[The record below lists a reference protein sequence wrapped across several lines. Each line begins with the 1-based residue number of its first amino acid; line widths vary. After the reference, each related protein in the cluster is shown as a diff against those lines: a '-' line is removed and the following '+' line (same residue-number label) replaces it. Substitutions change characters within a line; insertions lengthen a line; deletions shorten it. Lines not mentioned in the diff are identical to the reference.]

1 MTVNIYTVISFIG
14 CVIMFVIASMSRSD
28 EQPYSTDVRIL
39 LQILGAWLFF
49 EMLYYSVAGHT
60 IQLSFDRFRY
70 IAITFVPLC
79 ILLTVHK
86 FLFNKKINLYIL
98 IGISLIPII
107 SLILLFTNSSH
118 HLFFTD
124 RFIVYESGIYYV
136 RNIYGVFYKYVFL
149 SYSYIAISV
158 AFIWSLISIYKFRD
172 NKRKQALVILVA
184 LTIPVLG
191 NFAYVFI
198 ESFPKS
204 VDYTPLLFVLTGI
217 LFYMSIR
224 QYGFLNVV
232 PFAKEIV
239 IDEMADAM
247 IILDSEDKIL
257 QMNDAAKF
265 IFEDLYA
272 DVVFGEYLARY
283 LEDTDIDPDEFHKRS
298 YDKTTVKVDVDLSTI
313 HYYVRDRIIHDKKGR
328 NIGRILL
335 MHDISDLKEAM
346 DSLEIEKQKA
356 EEATKAKSRFVANIS
371 HEIRTPMTAIIGMTD
386 MLTHAS
392 DKEEHDRLVNN
403 IQTSTKLLLQIVN
416 DLLDLSKI
424 EAGRLEL
431 KPRPFSIRDLVRETK
446 DLIHPL
452 LSGRPIVFNHTFD
465 EELPEYLMGDS
476 LRLRQVLIN
485 LLSNATKYT
494 EKGSIDFSVHLEK
507 KGETHI
513 TLCFQVKDTGIGIS
527 PVDQEK
533 LFDLFFQVEHSNT
546 RRFAGSGLGLAITKQ
561 LVDQMNGTLLVES
574 ELHQGSVFTLR
585 LSLPYLKNKTE
596 SPKVETLYDLK
607 KLNILL
613 AEDNK
618 MNQEYMKLIFK
629 KMGCHYALATNGQEA
644 VDMAKTWTYDVI
656 LMDIQMPEMDG
667 HEATKQIRHLE
678 QGRHTA
684 TDGSPPPKPI
694 PIVALTANDT
704 EDDRMQAQLA
714 GMDGFLSKP
723 FTYKK
728 LVQVIEELKIFKI
741 MET

>member
-1 MTVNIYTVISFIG
+1 M
-14 CVIMFVIASMSRSD
+14 
-28 EQPYSTDVRIL
+28 
-39 LQILGAWLFF
+39 
-49 EMLYYSVAGHT
+49 
-60 IQLSFDRFRY
+60 
-70 IAITFVPLC
+70 
-79 ILLTVHK
+79 
-86 FLFNKKINLYIL
+86 
-98 IGISLIPII
+98 
-107 SLILLFTNSSH
+107 
-118 HLFFTD
+118 
-124 RFIVYESGIYYV
+124 
-136 RNIYGVFYKYVFL
+136 
-149 SYSYIAISV
+149 
-158 AFIWSLISIYKFRD
+158 
-172 NKRKQALVILVA
+172 
-184 LTIPVLG
+184 
-191 NFAYVFI
+191 
-198 ESFPKS
+198 
-204 VDYTPLLFVLTGI
+204 
-217 LFYMSIR
+217 
-224 QYGFLNVV
+224 
-232 PFAKEIV
+232 
-239 IDEMADAM
+239 
-247 IILDSEDKIL
+247 
-257 QMNDAAKF
+257 
-265 IFEDLYA
+265 
-272 DVVFGEYLARY
+272 
-283 LEDTDIDPDEFHKRS
+283 
-298 YDKTTVKVDVDLSTI
+298 
-313 HYYVRDRIIHDKKGR
+313 
-328 NIGRILL
+328 
-335 MHDISDLKEAM
+335 
-346 DSLEIEKQKA
+346 
-356 EEATKAKSRFVANIS
+356 
-371 HEIRTPMTAIIGMTD
+371 
-386 MLTHAS
+386 
-392 DKEEHDRLVNN
+392 
-403 IQTSTKLLLQIVN
+403 
-416 DLLDLSKI
+416 
-424 EAGRLEL
+424 
-431 KPRPFSIRDLVRETK
+431 
-446 DLIHPL
+446 
-452 LSGRPIVFNHTFD
+452 
-465 EELPEYLMGDS
+465 
-476 LRLRQVLIN
+476 
-485 LLSNATKYT
+485 
-494 EKGSIDFSVHLEK
+494 
-507 KGETHI
+507 
-513 TLCFQVKDTGIGIS
+513 KDTGIGIS